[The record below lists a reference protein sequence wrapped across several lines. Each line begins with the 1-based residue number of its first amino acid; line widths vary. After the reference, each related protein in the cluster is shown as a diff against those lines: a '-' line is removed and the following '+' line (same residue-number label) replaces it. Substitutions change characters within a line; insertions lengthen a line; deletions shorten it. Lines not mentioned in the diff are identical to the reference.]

1 MRNLVLAMALL
12 TLCSTSYAAEDETT
26 VVFMRY
32 SAVGA
37 AIKAT
42 VYEITDGKT
51 IFIGIM
57 KNKTKINYPTTP
69 GKHTFMVVSEA
80 ADFMEADLAAGKT
93 YYAMVTP
100 RTGAWKARFS
110 LIPIRK
116 DGTTDFSTNSEKFEK
131 WTANTTLVT
140 TDDEARAWYEDHKDS
155 VDEKHAK
162 YWPKWQEKSA
172 ADITERTLLPS
183 DGT

>member
-1 MRNLVLAMALL
+1 MRNLVLVMALL
-12 TLCSTSYAAEDETT
+12 ASCATSYAAEDDTT

-42 VYEITDGKT
+42 VYEITDDKT

-57 KNKTKINYPTTP
+57 KNKTKINYPTTA
-69 GKHTFMVVSEA
+69 GTHTFMVVSEA

-110 LIPIRK
+110 LIPIRN
-116 DGTTDFSTNSEKFEK
+116 GGSTDFSTDSKKFEK
-131 WTANTTLVT
+131 WTSKTTLVT
-140 TDDEARAWYEDHKDS
+140 TDDEARAWYEAHKDS
-155 VDEKHAK
+155 VDKKHAK
-162 YWPKWQEKSA
+162 YWSKWQEKSA
-172 ADITERTLLPS
+172 ADLTERTLLPG

>member
-1 MRNLVLAMALL
+1 MRNLVLVMALL
-12 TLCSTSYAAEDETT
+12 VLCPTSYAAEDDTT

-42 VYEITDGKT
+42 VYEITDDKT

-57 KNKTKINYPTTP
+57 KNKTKINYPTTA

-93 YYAMVTP
+93 TTP
-100 RTGAWKARFS
+100 W
-110 LIPIRK
+110 
-116 DGTTDFSTNSEKFEK
+116 
-131 WTANTTLVT
+131 
-140 TDDEARAWYEDHKDS
+140 
-155 VDEKHAK
+155 
-162 YWPKWQEKSA
+162 
-172 ADITERTLLPS
+172 
-183 DGT
+183 